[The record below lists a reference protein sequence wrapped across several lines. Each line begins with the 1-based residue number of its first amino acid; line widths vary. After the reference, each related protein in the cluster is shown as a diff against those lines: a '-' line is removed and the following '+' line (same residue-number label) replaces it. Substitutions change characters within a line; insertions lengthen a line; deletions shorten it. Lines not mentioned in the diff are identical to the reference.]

1 MDASDGLRNGAE
13 LERPDAGGGQQR
25 GEDHVVARGHADD
38 VVDPRVDPLHQ
49 PAAGPPRPEHHHPRL
64 LPAYEGRRE
73 SSSCG
78 RNGSGGGGGG
88 EGAGEAPR
96 EGSEERHGR
105 REKNPNPSLVDHGE
119 EREGI

>member
-1 MDASDGLRNGAE
+1 MDATDGLRNGAE

-64 LPAYEGRRE
+64 LPADEGRRE
-73 SSSCG
+73 SASGG
-78 RNGSGGGGGG
+78 RNGGGRGG

-96 EGSEERHGR
+96 ERSEERHGR